1 MKTFS
6 KLKACKIKDI
16 PAYLIYISRK
26 IFKHSLPPVFSENQA
41 SQFSTIVEKFYNC
54 RKYPFTL

>member
-1 MKTFS
+1 M
-6 KLKACKIKDI
+6 KDI
-16 PAYLIYISRK
+16 PAYLIDISRK